1 MTMINLKG
9 AVLSCL
15 YMIFSS
21 NSCTEISD
29 REDRELITTA
39 GVGWGLH
46 STAVWVGDYL
56 PQRADWGATCHS
68 GGGLGGYLPQWEWV
82 GGLAS
87 A

>member
-46 STAVWVGDYL
+46 STAVWVGGYL
-56 PQRADWGATCHS
+56 PQRADWGVTSHS
-68 GGGLGGYLPQWEWV
+68 GGGLGATHHSGSGL
-82 GGLAS
+82 GG
-87 A
+87 

>member
-46 STAVWVGDYL
+46 STAVWVGGL
-56 PQRADWGATCHS
+56 LTTVGVGWGASFSLTLLVE
-68 GGGLGGYLPQWEWV
+68 G
-82 GGLAS
+82 
-87 A
+87 